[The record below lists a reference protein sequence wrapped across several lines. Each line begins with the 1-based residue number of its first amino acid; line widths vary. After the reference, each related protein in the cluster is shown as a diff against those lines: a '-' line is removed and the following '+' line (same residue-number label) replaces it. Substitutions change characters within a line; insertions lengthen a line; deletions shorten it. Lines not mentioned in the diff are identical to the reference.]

1 MALLSAISAGTHT
14 TTTSPKR
21 KAKDRHAPESPMAEF
36 LTAEPDVDYVDP
48 ADATLFPWEDDKP
61 PELVHI
67 PGSRIFGLFYHGAA
81 SETSEGAPSK

>member
-21 KAKDRHAPESPMAEF
+21 KVKDRHTPESPMAEF
-36 LTAEPDVDYVDP
+36 LTAEPDETRRMRHYS
-48 ADATLFPWEDDKP
+48 FPWEDDKP